1 MRVVAWLVAV
11 MTIAVPQA
19 AMAHPHVFID
29 NRVTLL
35 FADGAVT
42 GFRTEWR
49 FDEIFSEDL
58 LAQYDA
64 DADGAFSAAESNQ
77 VRDGTLPNLKGFHYF
92 TYAYVDGKDLG
103 ELEPADFKADIVDGA
118 ARFLFA
124 YTLPNPVD
132 PRISKFAVSAYDHE
146 YYVEVLMAETD
157 PLVVEGDA
165 GGCKVTVAD
174 DPDHAYYGGFVIPQV
189 VAVGCP

>member
-1 MRVVAWLVAV
+1 MRVLVWLVAL
-11 MTIAVPQA
+11 IAMAIPHA

-49 FDEIFSEDL
+49 FDEIFTEDL
-58 LAQYDA
+58 VAQYDA
-64 DADGAFSAAESNQ
+64 DGDGAFSPSESKQ

-92 TYAYVDGKDLG
+92 TYVYFDGKDLG
-103 ELEPADFKADIVDGA
+103 ELEPADFAADIVDGA
-118 ARFLFA
+118 ARFVFTYA
-124 YTLPNPVD
+124 LPKPVD
-132 PRISKFAVSAYDHE
+132 PHQRKLAISIYDSE
-146 YYVEVLMAETD
+146 YYVEVLMAEKN
-157 PLVVEGDA
+157 PLAIEGEA
-165 GGCKVTVAD
+165 GGCQATVAD

-189 VAVGCP
+189 VAVACP